1 MDGHRQRF
9 SKWYLTRTLICLI
22 SCCDAVGWKIKCLR
36 AESEVLSI
44 TVGPPTT
51 LSNLAYQNSAS
62 LAVSRTGVTAA
73 FYPKPGTVPK
83 FYRTS
88 PNGGATW
95 GPEREFAP
103 ANAGRMSIAL
113 PAGKVLFV
121 TGQATP
127 IAGGKPGEQEAQSVL
142 FSDDF
147 SRFEP
152 GRVTVF
158 LPKVVLHTRW
168 GRFWPP
174 FDKGKIVRLPNG
186 DLLAT
191 MYGDLKGDQQ
201 YRTMIV
207 RSQDLGCSW
216 RYHAT
221 VAYQAQDP
229 APHRVGQFC
238 GYCEPSLA
246 LLKNGQLLCV
256 MRTQGAEIPNEYR
269 PLYAAWSDDG
279 GKTWSRPQSTRPALM
294 NISPTLAVLDNG
306 VVVCQYGRPGFHV
319 VFSTDNGHTW
329 GNRVSFSHLPEP
341 IITGQFD
348 IVKCGPNQLI
358 AIGSDAAGTKVW
370 PIKVARL
377 SASQDRMALA
387 GHVVDGQGQPI
398 VSARVQLSPNRYAA
412 SDWRAIPATGG
423 RKPRFAEPF
432 FDPPRIC
439 STPVL
444 AYHSIDETNS
454 HPTVQTD
461 KNGRF
466 QFDRIRLGEVILT
479 VDAPGYAPRHRRI
492 SVAPKTEDQRF
503 TLRQGRGVRGRVID
517 QTGLP
522 VAGACVVLNDWHTH
536 TKQDGAFHW
545 AIEDPVPNQI
555 DVKIYKRYSSVYD
568 KTIARVPLESIQQ
581 EPLILRRM
589 R

>member
-1 MDGHRQRF
+1 MYWNQQRT
-9 SKWYLTRTLICLI
+9 SEWYLTRGLICLI
-22 SCCDAVGWKIKCLR
+22 CCCATAGLEVERLR
-36 AESEVLSI
+36 AASEVLSI

-73 FYPKPGTVPK
+73 FYPKPGTGPK

-88 PNGGATW
+88 TDGGTTW
-95 GPEREFAP
+95 GPEREFIP

-113 PAGKVLFV
+113 PTGNVLFV
-121 TGQATP
+121 TGQAKP

-158 LPKVVLHTRW
+158 LPNVVMHTRW
-168 GRFWPP
+168 ARFWPP

-191 MYGDLKGDQQ
+191 MYGDLKGDSQ

-207 RSQDLGCSW
+207 RSKDLGRSW

-221 VAYQAQDP
+221 VAYQPRDP
-229 APHRVGQFC
+229 DPDRVGQFC

-246 LLKNGQLLCV
+246 LLKNGHLLCV

-269 PLYAAWSDDG
+269 PIYAAWSDDL
-279 GKTWSRPQSTRPALM
+279 GKTWSTPQPTRPALM

-329 GNRVSFSHLPEP
+329 GNRISFSHLPEP

-348 IVKCGPNQLI
+348 IVKNGPNQLV
-358 AIGSDAAGTKVW
+358 AIGSDTQGTKVW
-370 PIKVARL
+370 PIKVARVKV
-377 SASQDRMALA
+377 SQDRMALA
-387 GHVVDGQGQPI
+387 GYVVNEQGQPI
-398 VSARVQLSPNRYAA
+398 VTATVQLSPNRYAA
-412 SDWRAIPATGG
+412 SDWRAVPTVGG

-444 AYHSIDETNS
+444 AYQSINKIDGY
-454 HPTVQTD
+454 PTVQTD
-461 KNGRF
+461 KGGRF
-466 QFDRIRLGEVILT
+466 HFDRVRLGEMILT
-479 VDAPGYAPRHRRI
+479 VDAPGYAPRQRRI
-492 SVAPKTEDQRF
+492 HVAPNTETQRF
-503 TLRQGRGVRGRVID
+503 TLEGGRSVRGQVTD
-517 QTGLP
+517 ETGSP

-536 TKQDGAFHW
+536 TGQDGSFYW
-545 AIEDPVPNQI
+545 SIEAPLPNQI
-555 DVKIYKRYSSVYD
+555 DVKIYKRYSSAYD
-568 KTIARVPLESIQQ
+568 KTIERVSLESIQQ

>member
-1 MDGHRQRF
+1 MSWNPQR
-9 SKWYLTRTLICLI
+9 YMTRGLVCLLG
-22 SCCDAVGWKIKCLR
+22 CCATTAVDVERLH
-36 AESEVLSI
+36 AESEVLAI
-44 TVGPPTT
+44 TVGAPTA
-51 LSNLAYQNSAS
+51 LSNLSYQNSAS

-73 FYPKPGTVPK
+73 FYPKPGTGPK

-88 PNGGATW
+88 TDGGVTW
-95 GPEREFAP
+95 GPEREFPP

-113 PAGKVLFV
+113 PAGNVLFV
-121 TGQATP
+121 AGQATP
-127 IAGGKPGEQEAQSVL
+127 VAGGKPGEQAAQSVL

-158 LPKVVLHTRW
+158 LPNVVLHTRW

-174 FDKGKIVRLPNG
+174 FDKGKIVRLPDG

-191 MYGDLKGDQQ
+191 MYGDLKGDKQ

-207 RSQDLGCSW
+207 RSPNLGRSW

-221 VAYQAQDP
+221 VAYQPRDP
-229 APHRVGQFC
+229 DPRRVGQFC
-238 GYCEPSLA
+238 GYCEPSLG

-269 PLYAAWSDDG
+269 PLYAAWSDDW
-279 GKTWSRPQSTRPALM
+279 GKTWSTPQATRPELM

-319 VFSTDNGHTW
+319 VFSTDNGQTW
-329 GNRVSFSHLPEP
+329 GHRISFSHLPEP

-348 IVKCGPNQLI
+348 IVKSGPNQLV
-358 AIGSDAAGTKVW
+358 AIGSDAEGTKVW
-370 PIKVARL
+370 PIKVDRL
-377 SASQDRMALA
+377 QAPQDRTTLA
-387 GHVVDGQGQPI
+387 GDVVDGQGQPI
-398 VSARVQLSPNRYAA
+398 VSATVQLSPNRYAA
-412 SDWRAIPATGG
+412 SDWQAVPTVGG

-444 AYHSIDETNS
+444 AYQSINKTNDY
-454 HPTVQTD
+454 PIVRTD

-466 QFDRIRLGEVILT
+466 QFDRVRLGEAILT
-479 VDAPGYAPRHRRI
+479 VEAPGYAPRHRRV
-492 SVAPKTEDQRF
+492 SVSPKTAAPRF
-503 TLRQGRGVRGRVID
+503 TLSPGIAVRGRVTD

-536 TKQDGAFHW
+536 TDQDGAFSW
-545 AIEDPVPNQI
+545 SIEAPVPSQI
-555 DVKIYKRYSSVYD
+555 DVKIYKRYSSAYG
-568 KTIARVPLESIQQ
+568 KTIERVSLESIQQ
-581 EPLILRRM
+581 EPLVLPRM
-589 R
+589 K

>member
-1 MDGHRQRF
+1 MYRHQQRV
-9 SKWYLTRTLICLI
+9 SKWYLIRRWICLI
-22 SCCDAVGWKIKCLR
+22 CCCATAGLGVKRLH

-44 TVGPPTT
+44 TVGPPTP
-51 LSNLAYQNSAS
+51 LSKLAYQNSAS

-73 FYPKPGTVPK
+73 FYPKPGTGPK

-88 PNGGATW
+88 TDGGTTW
-95 GPEREFAP
+95 GPEREFIP

-113 PAGKVLFV
+113 PTGNVLFV

-127 IAGGKPGEQEAQSVL
+127 VPDGKPGEQEAQSVL

-147 SRFEP
+147 SRFKA
-152 GRVTVF
+152 GRVTVS
-158 LPKVVLHTRW
+158 LPNVVMHTRW
-168 GRFWPP
+168 ARFWPP

-191 MYGDLKGDQQ
+191 MYGDLKGDKQ

-207 RSQDLGCSW
+207 RSQDLGRSW

-238 GYCEPSLA
+238 GYCEPSLV

-319 VFSTDNGHTW
+319 VFSTDSGHTW
-329 GNRVSFSHLPEP
+329 ANRISFSHLPEP

-348 IVKCGPNQLI
+348 IVKNGPNQLV
-358 AIGSDAAGTKVW
+358 AIGSDAQGTKVW
-370 PIKVARL
+370 PIKVARVKV
-377 SASQDRMALA
+377 SQDRMALA
-387 GHVVDGQGQPI
+387 GYVVNEQGQPI
-398 VSARVQLSPNRYAA
+398 VDATVQLSPNRYAA
-412 SDWRAIPATGG
+412 SDWRAVPTAGG

-439 STPVL
+439 ATPVL
-444 AYHSIDETNS
+444 AYQSIDETNS

-461 KNGRF
+461 QNGRF
-466 QFDRIRLGEVILT
+466 QFDRVRLGDVILT
-479 VDAPGYAPRHRRI
+479 VDALGYAPRQRRVN
-492 SVAPKTEDQRF
+492 VAPKTEDQKF
-503 TLRQGRGVRGRVID
+503 TLAQGRRVRGLVTD

-536 TKQDGAFHW
+536 TENDGSFHW
-545 AIEDPVPNQI
+545 AIENPVPNQI
-555 DVKIYKRYSSVYD
+555 DVKIYKRYSTVYD

-589 R
+589 K

>member
-1 MDGHRQRF
+1 MYRDQRVAE
-9 SKWYLTRTLICLI
+9 SYLTRGLICLI
-22 SCCDAVGWKIKCLR
+22 CCCDAAGWKVECLR

-51 LSNLAYQNSAS
+51 LSNLAYQNSSS

-88 PNGGATW
+88 TNGGATW
-95 GPEREFAP
+95 GPEREFSP

-113 PAGKVLFV
+113 PAGNVLFV
-121 TGQATP
+121 TGQAKP

-158 LPKVVLHTRW
+158 LPNVALHTRW

-191 MYGDLKGDQQ
+191 MYGDLKGDKQ

-207 RSQDLGCSW
+207 RSKDLGRSW
-216 RYHAT
+216 RYYST
-221 VAYQAQDP
+221 VAYQPQDP
-229 APHRVGQFC
+229 DPHRVGQFC
-238 GYCEPSLA
+238 GYCEPSLV
-246 LLKNGQLLCV
+246 LLQNGQLLCV
-256 MRTQGAEIPNEYR
+256 MRTQGTEIPNEYR
-269 PLYAAWSDDG
+269 PLYASWSDDE
-279 GKTWSRPQSTRPALM
+279 GKTWSRPQSTHPALM

-348 IVKCGPNQLI
+348 IVKSGPNQLI
-358 AIGSDAAGTKVW
+358 TIGSDAEGTKVW
-370 PIKVARL
+370 PIKVARERI
-377 SASQDRMALA
+377 SQDQKALA
-387 GHVVDGQGQPI
+387 GHVVDEQGQPI

-412 SDWRAIPATGG
+412 SDWRAVPTAGG

-444 AYHSIDETNS
+444 AYHSIDETNG
-454 HPTVQTD
+454 HLTVQTD
-461 KNGRF
+461 KHGKF
-466 QFDRIRLGEVILT
+466 QFDRVRLGEVILT
-479 VDAPGYAPRHRRI
+479 VDAPGYAPRHRRVN
-492 SVAPKTEDQRF
+492 VAPKTEDQKFALTR
-503 TLRQGRGVRGRVID
+503 GRGVRGQVTD
-517 QTGLP
+517 ETGLP
-522 VAGACVVLNDWHTH
+522 VAGACVVLGDWHTH
-536 TKQDGAFHW
+536 TTQDGSFHW
-545 AIEDPVPNQI
+545 SIEDPTPAQI
-555 DVKIYKRYSSVYD
+555 EVKIYKRYSTAYD
-568 KTIARVPLESIQQ
+568 KTIARVSLESIQQ
-581 EPLILRRM
+581 EPLVLRRM
-589 R
+589 K